1 VARNKSDHPIVKF
14 GGIRMLQRKLKRSDI
29 IDRSREIVAKELVDI
44 STSNITDVVEWKNG
58 KIKLKEIENI
68 PESALKAI
76 KKVRVFGKEA
86 DNFEIE
92 LHDKIRSL
100 QVVAKAAGL
109 LEPQDYDDRP
119 AVIGIKIEGP
129 DLVEIKEMRPLNEKK
144 NEKKNQTERTEPDSI
159 VDAKDKDNG

>member
-1 VARNKSDHPIVKF
+1 MARHKSDHPIVKF

-29 IDRSREIVAKELVDI
+29 IDRSREVVAKELVDI

-58 KIKLKEIENI
+58 KVKLKEIEDI

-109 LEPQDYDDRP
+109 LEQQDYDDRP
-119 AVIGIKIEGP
+119 AVIGIKMEGP
-129 DLVEIKEMRPLNEKK
+129 DLEIKEMKPINEKK
-144 NEKKNQTERTEPDSI
+144 NEKKNQLEGIEPDTV

>member
-1 VARNKSDHPIVKF
+1 
-14 GGIRMLQRKLKRSDI
+14 MLQRKLKRSDI

-58 KIKLKEIENI
+58 KVKLKEIEDI

-100 QVVAKAAGL
+100 QIVAKAAGL
-109 LEPQDYDDRP
+109 LEHQEYDNRP

-129 DLVEIKEMRPLNEKK
+129 DLQIKEMKPINEKK
-144 NEKKNQTERTEPDSI
+144 NEKKDQIKGTEPDSV
-159 VDAKDKDNG
+159 VDAKDKDNGQGIG